1 MISEGCVYRRCGCV
15 DPATG
20 RQYGRACPR
29 LAGGRHGSWYVRLE
43 LPAGLDG
50 RRRRIR
56 RGGYPSRAA
65 AVAVLARLRAP
76 RPGDTGARM
85 LTVGDWLAHWLVS
98 RTATAPSTVRGYA
111 AHVRLYLAP
120 YLGEVL
126 LGELSVAQVQAMFAA
141 IIRQHQALGT
151 PVSAATLTRIRATL
165 RAALNDAIR
174 RGLLTENPAAKAE
187 LPRARRPRAVIWTPY
202 RIEQWRRTGERPA
215 VAVWTAQQTAQFLHS
230 IEEHRLY
237 AAYHLIALRGLRR
250 GEAAGLRWCD
260 IDLDGKTAVITQQ
273 LQQYDGRLAICPPKT
288 AHSTRVI
295 ALDHTTVAALRAHRD
310 RQRAEAGAYGP
321 GYRTSGLV
329 FTNLNGDPMAPDRL
343 TRTFRAL
350 ATGAGLPP
358 VRLHDLRH
366 GAATLAL
373 AAGVD
378 LRVVQEMLGHSS
390 IVLTADT
397 YTSVLPAVA
406 HTAAEKVAA
415 LLIQAGCLIPGTR
428 RRRRPQAR
436 RSRRRGRARAGS
448 HLGEPPATR
457 RSRAHAARQIGRPR
471 SRRRKR
477 L

>member
-1 MISEGCVYRRCGCV
+1 
-15 DPATG
+15 
-20 RQYGRACPR
+20 
-29 LAGGRHGSWYVRLE
+29 
-43 LPAGLDG
+43 
-50 RRRRIR
+50 
-56 RGGYPSRAA
+56 
-65 AVAVLARLRAP
+65 
-76 RPGDTGARM
+76 M

-187 LPRARRPRAVIWTPY
+187 LPRARRPRAVVWRPY

-273 LQQYDGRLAICPPKT
+273 LQQYDGR

-321 GYRTSGLV
+321 GYRTSGFV

-366 GAATLAL
+366 GAATLAQIGGVASNATFPERRERPGPAPQL
-373 AAGVD
+373 PRPARRAGQVRQQSADDLRCHHPVASTHTMMHPDLRHPATAYPWHPAPSATAGQAQPPPEPGPCWQPPGPAAGDPAVPGPCRPPD
-378 LRVVQEMLGHSS
+378 RPPP
-390 IVLTADT
+390 
-397 YTSVLPAVA
+397 LPASE
-406 HTAAEKVAA
+406 TAVTLA
-415 LLIQAGCLIPGTR
+415 PG
-428 RRRRPQAR
+428 
-436 RSRRRGRARAGS
+436 
-448 HLGEPPATR
+448 
-457 RSRAHAARQIGRPR
+457 
-471 SRRRKR
+471 
-477 L
+477 

>member
-1 MISEGCVYRRCGCV
+1 MAGEGSVFRRCGCT
-15 DPATG
+15 DPVTG
-20 RQYGRACPR
+20 RQYGRGCPR
-29 LAGGRHGSWYVRLE
+29 LAAGGRHGSWYVRLE

-56 RGGYPSRAA
+56 RGGYPSRRAA
-65 AVAVLARLRAP
+65 EAVLARLRAP
-76 RPGDTGARM
+76 RPGDTGMRV
-85 LTVGDWLAHWLVS
+85 LTVGDWLVTK
-98 RTATAPSTVRGYA
+98 TATAPSTVRGYA

-126 LGELSVAQVQAMFAA
+126 LAELSVAQVQAMVAA
-141 IIRQHQALGT
+141 IIRQHHALGT

-165 RAALNDAIR
+165 RAALNAAIR
-174 RGLLTENPAAKAE
+174 RGLITENPASQAE
-187 LPRARRPRAVIWTPY
+187 LPRARRPRAVVWTPY
-202 RIEQWRRTGERPA
+202 RVEQWRRTGERPA
-215 VAVWTAQQTAQFLHS
+215 VAVWTAAQTAQFLAS

-260 IDLDGKTAVITQQ
+260 IDLDGKTAVISQQ
-273 LQQYDGRLAICPPKT
+273 LQQYDGWLAICPPKT

-295 ALDHTTVAALRAHRD
+295 ALDHTTVAALAAHRD
-310 RQRAEAGAYGP
+310 RQRAEAASYGP
-321 GYRTSGLV
+321 GYRVSGFV
-329 FTNLNGDPMAPDRL
+329 FTNMNGDPMAPDRL
-343 TRTFRAL
+343 TRIFRQL
-350 ATGAGLPP
+350 TIGAGLPP

-406 HTAAEKVAA
+406 HAAAEKVAA
-415 LLIQAGCLIPGTR
+415 LVIQAGCLVPGTR
-428 RRRRPQAR
+428 RRRRRQGTRHRA
-436 RSRRRGRARAGS
+436 RGRAGRRQPRAVQ
-448 HLGEPPATR
+448 
-457 RSRAHAARQIGRPR
+457 RSRAHPARQLGRPPHR
-471 SRRRKR
+471 HRKR
-477 L
+477 VR